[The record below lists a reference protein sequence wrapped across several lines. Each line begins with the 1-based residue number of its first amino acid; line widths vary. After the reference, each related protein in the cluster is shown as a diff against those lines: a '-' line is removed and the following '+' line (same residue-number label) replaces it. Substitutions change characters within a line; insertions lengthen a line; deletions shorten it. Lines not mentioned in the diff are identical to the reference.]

1 MGLIK
6 TLDANCRDCY
16 KCVRSCLVKAIR
28 VKDGHAEIAE
38 ERCVYCGHCIPI
50 CPQNARRVYEQ
61 KDLVLEMLKT
71 NQPLTISLSPSF
83 PAAFPDLSPLQL
95 AQKLTSVG
103 FQRILETAEAAEAL
117 YNLQDEV
124 QAKQPL
130 ISSYC
135 PAVVNLIE
143 KYYPALKENLVPIVS
158 PLVAHA
164 RYLKRTYPE
173 DKLVFILP
181 CEAKKAE
188 ALAEVEIDAVLTF
201 NELSELLKVAP
212 TKKDSCSS
220 IEGAAS
226 FYSRTV
232 GISGSLRAKLGFGDY
247 LDPRSETVSGF
258 VECLEFLD
266 NMQAGHIGQNT
277 LFVEMLLCRG
287 GCLNGSGLAQE
298 LTFEEKKEKII
309 SFAQNA
315 PELKPLIHL
324 DKHDIIR
331 EFAGERVENSE
342 PSEKEIRDI
351 LTLMGKRNKSE
362 ELDCGACGYETCHQ
376 QAIAVYRG
384 LAEIEMCIPFL
395 RAKAETMNDVIIQAT
410 PNGIIVVDENL
421 DILTINPA
429 AERMFQ
435 CKEEALKGRR
445 VNTLIKDDLFEQVL
459 NEKRLIVGNIE
470 YPAYG
475 LKVRHFV
482 FYVPKSRVIIA
493 IFADITEQTRQKDQ
507 LSELRKETLER
518 AQEVINKQMRVAQEI
533 ASLLGETTAET
544 KVTLDQLIRIIKS

>member
-38 ERCVYCGHCIPI
+38 DRCVYCSRCVPI

-61 KDLVLEMLKT
+61 KEMVLEMLKT
-71 NQPLTISLSPSF
+71 NQPVTISLSPSF
-83 PAAFPDLSPLQL
+83 PAAFPDLSPLEL
-95 AQKLTSVG
+95 SQKLTGVG
-103 FQRILETAEAAEAL
+103 FHRIVETAEAAEAL
-117 YNLQDEV
+117 YKLKDKI
-124 QAKQPL
+124 QAKHPL

-135 PAVVNLIE
+135 PAVVNLVE

-164 RYLKRTYPE
+164 RYLKRSYPDE
-173 DKLVFILP
+173 KLVFILP
-181 CEAKKAE
+181 CDAKKAE
-188 ALAEVEIDAVLTF
+188 ALAEAEIDAVLTF

-212 TKKDSCSS
+212 VKKESCSH

-226 FYSRTV
+226 FCSRTV
-232 GISGSLRAKLGFGDY
+232 GISGSLQAKLGFGDY
-247 LDPRSETVSGF
+247 LDPRAETVSGF
-258 VECLEFLD
+258 AECLEFLD
-266 NMQAGHIGQNT
+266 NMQNRRIGKET
-277 LFVEMLLCRG
+277 LFVEMFLCRG
-287 GCLNGSGLAQE
+287 GCLNGSGLAQD
-298 LTFEEKKEKII
+298 LTYEEKKEKII
-309 SFAQNA
+309 SYAKQA
-315 PELKPLIHL
+315 PELKPLIQL
-324 DKHDIIR
+324 ENHDIIR
-331 EFAGERVENSE
+331 EFAGKSVENSE
-342 PSEKEIRDI
+342 PSEKEIHDI
-351 LTLMGKRNKSE
+351 LALMGKRNKSD
-362 ELDCGACGYETCHQ
+362 ELDCGACGYETCREK
-376 QAIAVYRG
+376 AIAVYRG
-384 LAEIEMCIPFL
+384 FAEIEMCIPYM

-421 DILTINPA
+421 NIVTINPA

-435 CKEEALKGRR
+435 CKEEALKGKR
-445 VNTLIKDDLFEQVL
+445 VNTLIKEDLFEQVL
-459 NEKRLIVGNIE
+459 NEKRLIVDNVE
-470 YPAYG
+470 YSAYG

-482 FYVPKSRVIIA
+482 FYVPKSRVVIA

-518 AQEVINKQMRVAQEI
+518 AQEVITKQMRVAQEI

-544 KVTLDQLIRIIKS
+544 KVTLDQLMRIIKG